1 MPGLGGLT
9 LAHGF
14 CFQGNRCKFSHDLN
28 VGKKSTKIDLYTD
41 KRDADKEADQM
52 DSWDQ
57 SKLEE
62 VVKEKHGEK
71 TAKQTDIV
79 RGAQQALLGV
89 RC

>member
-1 MPGLGGLT
+1 M
-9 LAHGF
+9 H
-14 CFQGNRCKFSHDLN
+14 QGNRCKFSHDLN
-28 VGKKSTKIDLYTD
+28 VGKKAAKIDLYTD
-41 KRDADKEADQM
+41 KRDTDKEADQM

-79 RGAQQALLGV
+79 RGVPLTVLDMLGEL
-89 RC
+89 C